1 MHYKTFACLYCRILF
16 HISEHFAHKKSESCE
31 RNKISCNI
39 RKTIM
44 QIVQN
49 LSNSFMHFRAKKK

>member
-1 MHYKTFACLYCRILF
+1 MHSNNVCLYSQFLF
-16 HISEHFAHKKSESCE
+16 YISEHFAHKKSESCE

-49 LSNSFMHFRAKKK
+49 LSNFFMHFSAKKK